1 MSKIPQPPCL
11 CKAKRRVLCK
21 YCVERALLPVQ
32 ERHRE
37 ARERW
42 ETARRNCLP
51 PTEESPS
58 LAELQETSYRLRKR
72 LEYLNKLTSSAAL
85 EVCAAAVANE
95 RRQPHHQQALEV
107 QEVHRRFQAF
117 QQASYQAFEEAH
129 DSAQQQV
136 TALRRQ
142 WALAAFR
149 IHKIVVDPVKTDHS
163 AIKQARGIGK
173 IGGLPL
179 PNAGPELFAVLPASE
194 LQSALRM
201 VASST
206 CLVARCLG
214 INLPHPILLRPT
226 LQHDDI
232 VQCGGPSEEKVKSNR
247 NSSNLPTSVAMAAQ
261 KVTRSVFSAPTGRLL
276 AGASESSMVPPP
288 SMDPSKV
295 QQRLRH
301 SRAAI
306 LAESDTP
313 KSTTYAL
320 EASLLG
326 EEFATAWQLLQNNV
340 VHLCIRAGVPVSDL
354 WPAQAVL
361 LNLHALYLYCK
372 QEDSVEHTEEMK
384 TV

>member
-1 MSKIPQPPCL
+1 MNQIPDPPCP
-11 CKAKRRVLCK
+11 CKRRVLCTH
-21 YCVERALLPVQ
+21 CVERALLPVQ

-42 ETARRNCLP
+42 ETARRNCPLP
-51 PTEESPS
+51 DEEGN
-58 LAELQETSYRLRKR
+58 LNELQETSHRLRRR
-72 LEYLNKLTSSAAL
+72 LEYLNALTSSAAL

-95 RRQPHHQQALEV
+95 RRQPQLEALEIQGVHQRFHAFQRVSYQALE
-107 QEVHRRFQAF
+107 
-117 QQASYQAFEEAH
+117 EAY
-129 DSAQQQV
+129 DSAKQQV
-136 TALRRQ
+136 QALRKQ

-149 IHKIVVDPVKTDHS
+149 IHKIVVDPVASD

-179 PNAGPELFAVLPASE
+179 PHAGPELFAVLPASE

-214 INLPHPILLRPT
+214 IPLPHPVSLRPT
-226 LQHDDI
+226 VQHDDI
-232 VQCGGPSEEKVKSNR
+232 VEFGEDEEEKIER
-247 NSSNLPTSVAMAAQ
+247 NSISTKLSNSVALAAQ
-261 KVTRSVFSAPTGRLL
+261 KMTRSVFSAPTGRFVSDS
-276 AGASESSMVPPP
+276 GSSMTPPP

-295 QQRLRH
+295 QQRVRH

-306 LAESDTP
+306 LAESAARS
-313 KSTTYAL
+313 STTYAL
-320 EASLLG
+320 EASVLG

-372 QEDSVEHTEEMK
+372 EEDGSLDKTEEMK
-384 TV
+384 SA

>member
-1 MSKIPQPPCL
+1 MNKSLPPCP
-11 CKAKRRVLCK
+11 CHSKRRVLCHF
-21 YCVERALLPVQ
+21 CVERALVPLQ

-42 ETARRNCLP
+42 EKARTNCVILSED
-51 PTEESPS
+51 TT
-58 LAELQETSYRLRKR
+58 LAELQETSRRLRQR
-72 LEYLNKLTSSAAL
+72 LEFLNELTSSTAL

-95 RRQPHHQQALEV
+95 RPPPAV
-107 QEVHRRFQAF
+107 EVHEVHQRLQAF
-117 QQASYQAFEEAH
+117 QQASYPALHEAY

-136 TALRRQ
+136 RALRIQ
-142 WALAAFR
+142 WTLAAFR
-149 IHKIVVDPVKTDHS
+149 IHKIVVDPMVKTDH
-163 AIKQARGIGK
+163 KQARGIGK

-214 INLPHPILLRPT
+214 IPLPHPILLRPSR
-226 LQHDDI
+226 QQDDI
-232 VQCGGPSEEKVKSNR
+232 IECSD
-247 NSSNLPTSVAMAAQ
+247 AQ
-261 KVTRSVFSAPTGRLL
+261 KVETSNISTKLSSSVALAAHKVSRSVFASPRAE
-276 AGASESSMVPPP
+276 SESVLSAPP
-288 SMDPSKV
+288 SMDPTRV

-306 LAESDTP
+306 LAENTCQN
-313 KSTTYAL
+313 STTYAL

-326 EEFATAWQLLQNNV
+326 DEFATAWQLLQNNV
-340 VHLCIRAGVPVSDL
+340 VHLCIRAGVPVSNL

-372 QEDSVEHTEEMK
+372 EEEEITEQ
-384 TV
+384 T